1 MTGRPKMIE
10 IVEVGPRDGLQN
22 EKHVFST
29 QAKIELVRRAFASGV
44 RRIEVTSFVNPA
56 RVPQMADA
64 EAVIAGVED
73 LPGVRLS
80 ALALNDRGAD
90 RAIATSVQEV
100 TFGVVASET
109 FNVRN
114 QGATVRETLNMW
126 KTVSR
131 RLADAGKFRSLVI
144 GAAFGCPFEGEV
156 TVEKVVEI
164 AKEASDIGV
173 EEIALADTIG
183 VAVPRDIEIR
193 FRAVADGVPGMP
205 LRAHLHNTRNTGYA
219 NADAAL
225 RSGVTVLDSSAGG
238 IGGCP
243 FAPQATGNIATEDLI
258 YMLQRSRVET
268 GVNHA
273 LTIDTARW
281 LEARMNRRV
290 PAQSAHVS
298 IFPPDDTPRSRLSQQ
313 AGIV

>member
-1 MTGRPKMIE
+1 MNDRPPVIE

-22 EKHVFST
+22 EAHAFST

-73 LPGVRLS
+73 LPGLRLS
-80 ALALNDRGAD
+80 ALALNHRGVD
-90 RAIATSVQEV
+90 RAIATSVHEV
-100 TFGVVASET
+100 TFAVVASET

-114 QGATVRETLNMW
+114 QGATVRETLGVW
-126 KTVSR
+126 GVVSS
-131 RLADAGKFRSLVI
+131 RLSEAGKFRSFII

-156 TVEKVVEI
+156 PVERVVEI
-164 AKEASDIGV
+164 AKAASDIGV

-193 FRAVADGVPGMP
+193 FRAVAEAVPGIR

-225 RSGVTVLDSSAGG
+225 RAGVAVLDASAGG

-243 FAPQATGNIATEDLI
+243 FAPRATGNIATEDLV
-258 YMLQRSRVET
+258 YLLHRSRIET
-268 GVNHA
+268 GVDHA
-273 LTIDTARW
+273 LAIDTARW
-281 LEARMNRRV
+281 LEAQMDRRV

-298 IFPPDDTPRSRLSQQ
+298 AFPPGEAL
-313 AGIV
+313 